1 MWILD
6 RIVKNKSSTEA
17 KSGEITNS
25 DGKNISAAGT
35 EEYSSLPMISP
46 YGIVSFPPKG
56 EKTVVL
62 SYDFGKVCLGVLSYP
77 QDLEEGEILL
87 CSRGGAQIKLCN
99 NGKVLINGKEV

>member
-6 RIVKNKSSTEA
+6 RIVKNNILTEA
-17 KSGEITNS
+17 KSGEITNI

-35 EEYSSLPMISP
+35 EEYSVLPLISP

-62 SYDFGKVCLGVLSYP
+62 TYDFGKVCLGVLSYP
-77 QDLEEGEILL
+77 ENLEEGEILL
-87 CSRGGAQIKLCN
+87 RSRGGAEIKLCN

>member
-6 RIVKNKSSTEA
+6 RIVKNKNTTDA
-17 KSGEITNS
+17 KSGEITNV

-35 EEYSSLPMISP
+35 EEYSRLPIIAP
-46 YGIVSFPPKG
+46 YGITGFPPKG

-77 QDLEEGEILL
+77 SGLEEGEILL
-87 CSRGGAQIKLCN
+87 RSRGGAEIKLCN
-99 NGKVLINGKEV
+99 NGQVLINGKEV